1 MTPQVVAG
9 AVART
14 MPSATSAV
22 DTALMTWC
30 HTCVDHV
37 AQTMRPG
44 MCVAVTV
51 LMMRL
56 GTSVAAAAQMTS

>member
-14 MPSATSAV
+14 MPWAMSAV

-30 HTCVDHV
+30 HTCVAHV
-37 AQTMRPG
+37 AQTMHPG

-56 GTSVAAAAQMTS
+56 VTSVAAVAQMMS